1 MAYDNDDDYSQALCR
16 YCEVASEL
24 APNHPPKP

>member
-1 MAYDNDDDYSQALCR
+1 MAYDDDYSQALCP

-24 APNHPPKP
+24 APNHPAKP